1 MSIFHGEIG
10 LPYSVPN
17 SAPRKEMVKLVI
29 ASLARNEGRSN
40 LNVQEST
47 SVVVKHNAEDD
58 RRYKLYVSL
67 SVERPGKNLGELNR
81 VQPL

>member
-1 MSIFHGEIG
+1 M
-10 LPYSVPN
+10 PN